1 MKILK
6 QIQNAAIVFCLMCL
20 SSHAFAFQE
29 AKQNETPVG
38 PTPAQDSL
46 EASITPVVPSKKSK
60 SAKKKKK
67 QPTLLENVL
76 KQSIEK
82 AQFQPPTQDQ
92 LRAFETRLIAT
103 LALKDDWQQS
113 EPEWEAAGWQLHF
126 DKDSGYLVIAEAD
139 QQRSGRGVYAFRIQS
154 KTKLV
159 LQAPHRFFDRRTGT
173 IVADLFQQ
181 HDVRA
186 AAWNTV
192 HRKQVDVAHSS
203 RHFINA
209 FTRAMIAHDS
219 TTTTVQ
225 LHGFANDKK
234 TGASKLADAIV
245 SDATRF
251 PGRQARIVTM
261 ELKESFGREAIR
273 LYPLE
278 VRELGGT
285 KNAQAKLLRSLGT
298 SRFLHV
304 EMNADF
310 R

>member
-20 SSHAFAFQE
+20 SGHAFAFQE

-38 PTPAQDSL
+38 PTAVQDSL
-46 EASITPVVPSKKSK
+46 EASVTPVTPVAPVVPSKRSK

-113 EPEWEAAGWQLHF
+113 KPEWEAAGWQLHF
-126 DKDSGYLVIAEAD
+126 DKDSDYLIIAEAD

-219 TTTTVQ
+219 T
-225 LHGFANDKK
+225 L
-234 TGASKLADAIV
+234 
-245 SDATRF
+245 
-251 PGRQARIVTM
+251 
-261 ELKESFGREAIR
+261 
-273 LYPLE
+273 
-278 VRELGGT
+278 
-285 KNAQAKLLRSLGT
+285 SLI
-298 SRFLHV
+298 HI
-304 EMNADF
+304 
-310 R
+310 